1 MNFLPAVVGPTV
13 LGMTATDLFA
23 WVMIAAFLVGS
34 LVDVYD
40 RDTARYVLAV
50 TWGLFGLFWL
60 AVFPHFAFEVK
71 SFVEGGLALFA
82 VPASIYTGYLIL
94 GGRERLHVLSRAVGV
109 MGLVYF
115 PTQAVPAVR
124 KFLIEEV
131 ARQTLWGIHLL
142 GYDPVFR
149 EGPIYGY
156 MNYFYFG
163 PDAFSTY
170 IVYACTGIGSMAI
183 FAGLIVAVEAPLR
196 RKLKSLAIAIPV
208 IWVLNIVRNV
218 FVAVAAGGGWFA
230 MDPVVTLAGFAG
242 VEPIEASF
250 WFSHS
255 VLSQLGSV
263 IALVGITWLVVRVIP
278 EMLAILEEVLF
289 VATGTE
295 YDLEDALGV
304 SPDVR
309 TDGGDVQE

>member
-23 WVMIAAFLVGS
+23 WVLIAAFLVGA

-40 RDTARYVLAV
+40 RESARYVLAV

-94 GGRERLHVLSRAVGV
+94 QGRERLHVLSRAVGV

-115 PTQAVPAVR
+115 PTQAIESVR
-124 KFLIEEV
+124 RFLIETV
-131 ARQTLWGIHLL
+131 AAQTLWGINQL
-142 GYDPVFR
+142 GYYPVFR
-149 EGPIYGY
+149 EGDQGY

-163 PDAFSTY
+163 PESFSTY

-183 FAGLIVAVEAPLR
+183 FAGLIVAVDAPLR
-196 RKLKSLAIAIPV
+196 RKLKSFAIAIPV

-218 FVAVAAGGGWFA
+218 FVAIAAGEGWFA
-230 MDPVVTLAGFAG
+230 MEPVLTLASFAG

-250 WFSHS
+250 WFAHS
-255 VLSQLGSV
+255 VVSQMASV
-263 IALVGITWLVVRVIP
+263 VALVGITWLVVQVIP
-278 EMLAILEEVLF
+278 ELLAILEEVLF

-309 TDGGDVQE
+309 TDGGDVGE

>member
-23 WVMIAAFLVGS
+23 WVLIAAFLVGS

-40 RDTARYVLAV
+40 RDIARYFLAV

-115 PTQAVPAVR
+115 PTQAIPAIR
-124 KFLIEEV
+124 EFLIEEV
-131 ARQTLWGIHLL
+131 ARQTLWGINLL
-142 GYDPVFR
+142 GYDPVFQ

-156 MNYFYFG
+156 TNYFYFG

-208 IWVLNIVRNV
+208 IWVLNVVRNV
-218 FVAVAAGGGWFA
+218 FVAVASGTGWFA
-230 MDPVVTLAGFAG
+230 MEPIVTLAGYAG

-250 WFSHS
+250 WFAHS
-255 VLSQLGSV
+255 VVSQLASV
-263 IALVGITWLVVRVIP
+263 VALVGITWVVVKVVP
-278 EMLAILEEVLF
+278 ELLGILEEVLF

-309 TDGGDVQE
+309 TDGGDAQE